1 MERKLKPRE
10 PESRSIDI
18 NDEYALDYWARELNV
33 SQKKLKNAVL
43 AAGSAAA
50 DVKKELKK

>member
-10 PESRSIDI
+10 PETRSIDI
-18 NDEYALDYWARELNV
+18 DDEYALDYWARELNV
-33 SQKKLKNAVL
+33 SQAKLKNAVL
-43 AAGSAAA
+43 AAGSAAI

>member
-10 PESRSIDI
+10 PETRSIDI

-33 SQKKLKNAVL
+33 SQTKLKNAML
-43 AAGSAAA
+43 AAGSAVI

>member
-10 PESRSIDI
+10 PETRSIDI

-33 SQKKLKNAVL
+33 SQTKLKNAVL
-43 AAGSAAA
+43 AAGSAAI